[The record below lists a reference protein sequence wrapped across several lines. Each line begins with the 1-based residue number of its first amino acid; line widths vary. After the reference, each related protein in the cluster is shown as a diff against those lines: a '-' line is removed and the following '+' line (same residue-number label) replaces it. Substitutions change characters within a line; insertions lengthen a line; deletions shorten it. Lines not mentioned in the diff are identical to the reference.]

1 MFLLKAVV
9 LRVHIFIISI
19 LVLVL
24 LTSCLS
30 YRASVI
36 SEEGVYYFQKV
47 DIGGIKQSVMIRG
60 QDKNN
65 PVMLYL
71 HGGPGYP
78 LFPLDDEPGG
88 VMKQLE
94 TSFTMVYWEQRGTGS
109 SYSRQLSGQPL
120 TIDDFVQ
127 DTRKL
132 VAHVKELLDVEK
144 VFLWGHSWGSNVG
157 ALTAAR
163 YPELFHAYMST
174 GQSVKPF
181 DNERLGYDFVL
192 ENAVRENNLRAL
204 RQLERIDTIPEN
216 YGLRD
221 ALLLRRWVY
230 HYGGI
235 VEEGAE
241 ERSYI
246 SPADIFSV
254 LTAPQYSIFDIVNMV
269 IKPVYS
275 IDALWDDLM
284 NLNLTREAPRIN
296 VPVVFMVGKQDVI
309 VSADLAID
317 YFQKLKAPKGKELIL
332 FEESAHRPHNEQT
345 DKFLNAIEKYIMPL
359 AGSETETGNG
369 EK

>member
-9 LRVHIFIISI
+9 LRLHTCLIS
-19 LVLVL
+19 VLVL
-24 LTSCLS
+24 LLLSSCLS

-60 QDKNN
+60 QDRNN

-78 LFPLDDEPGG
+78 LFPVDEPNG

-94 TSFTMVYWEQRGTGS
+94 ASFTMVYWEQRGTGS
-109 SYSRQLSGQPL
+109 SYSRQLSGKPL
-120 TIDDFVQ
+120 TIDDFVE
-127 DTRKL
+127 DTREL

-157 ALTAAR
+157 ALAAAR
-163 YPELFHAYMST
+163 YPELFYAYMST

-181 DNERLGYDFVL
+181 DNERLGYDFVR

-230 HYGGI
+230 RYGGI

-241 ERSYI
+241 ERPYVA
-246 SPADIFSV
+246 PADIFSV
-254 LTAPQYSIFDIVNMV
+254 LTAPQYSIFDLVSMI
-269 IKPVYS
+269 IRPVYS
-275 IDALWDDLM
+275 VEALWDDLM
-284 NLNLTREAPRIN
+284 NLDLTREAPRID
-296 VPVVFMVGKQDVI
+296 VPVVFMVGKHDVI
-309 VSADLAID
+309 VSAELAID
-317 YFQKLKAPKGKELIL
+317 YFQKLEAPKGKELVL
-332 FEESAHRPHNEQT
+332 FEESAHRPYNEQT
-345 DKFLNAIEKYIMPL
+345 DKFLDAIEKHILPL
-359 AGSETETGNG
+359 AGSAPATGNG
-369 EK
+369 E